1 MMKRKHIAA
10 GMAAAVML
18 VPSLTAPAAATP
30 TMGDVIVVGFTFCP
44 RGYLKADGQLLAI
57 STHQALFSLLG
68 TTYGGDGRT
77 TFALPDLRGRVPV
90 SAGQAPG
97 LPDYQLGA
105 RFGAETTTMLIT
117 NMPNHTHAA
126 FGTTAQ
132 PNEETPTGNS
142 LGSFDPSGANI
153 YTSSTPNEPMAP
165 GVISHTGGSQPIQI
179 SAPTTTLR
187 YCIATEGLFPSR
199 G

>member
-10 GMAAAVML
+10 GLAAAGML
-18 VPSLTAPAAATP
+18 LPSLTAPAAATP
-30 TMGDVIVVGFTFCP
+30 SLGDVIVVGFTFCP
-44 RGYLKADGQLLAI
+44 RGYMNADGQLLAI
-57 STHQALFSLLG
+57 SAHQSLYSILG

-77 TFALPDLRGRVPV
+77 TFALPDLRSRVTV
-90 SAGQAPG
+90 GAGQAPG

-105 RFGAETTTMLIT
+105 RFGSESVTMLFS

-126 FGTTAQ
+126 FGTTAL
-132 PNEETPTGNS
+132 PNEETPSGNS
-142 LGSFDPSGANI
+142 LGSFNPAGANI
-153 YTSSTPNEPMAP
+153 YTSSTPNEPMAS
-165 GVISHTGGSQPIQI
+165 GVISTTGSSHPIPI

-199 G
+199 P

>member
-1 MMKRKHIAA
+1 MMNRKHIAA
-10 GMAAAVML
+10 GLATAALML
-18 VPSLTAPAAATP
+18 PALSAPAAAQP

-44 RGYLKADGQLLAI
+44 RGYMNADGQLLAI
-57 STHQALFSLLG
+57 STHQALYSLLG
-68 TTYGGDGRT
+68 ATYGGDGRT

-97 LPDYQLGA
+97 LPDYPLGA
-105 RFGAETTTMLIT
+105 RFGAENVTMLIS

-132 PNEETPTGNS
+132 PNEETPAGNS
-142 LGSFDPSGANI
+142 LGSFDPAGANI
-153 YTSSTPNEPMAP
+153 YTSAGPNESMSP
-165 GVISHTGGSQPIQI
+165 GVISVTGGSHPIPI

-187 YCIATEGLFPSR
+187 YCIATEGIFPSR
-199 G
+199 P